1 MYAPSFLLGII
12 ILWLGCG
19 ILTLL
24 WGLLAVYCMVQWIH
38 PSSPIKKETLEGFQR
53 DPAVVTNVTASV
65 ITTKID
71 GIDGNHDYDYNND
84 DYDYDIKTKYTKKH
98 VTLSARSLCWS
109 DIRQRFFGGSS
120 SSSSIDNNRNRHRN
134 CNNVVRIRYVVPSP
148 LSTSGINKNAT
159 AAAPIIVVKDIQSD
173 FLYQKYC
180 HTSPAA
186 TTGTVTVT
194 AATTATTTT
203 IPLHLDP
210 DYPLS
215 GYPTILLHHD
225 ISNSW
230 SLCQWHIACF
240 MTLLLYLVSACFA
253 VDLIDETGEFVLLV
267 YDSDSPP
274 EDLMIAISII
284 LSGPILLLPGASML
298 RQLEYD
304 QFLLDLYE
312 PKKIASII

>member
-1 MYAPSFLLGII
+1 MSKSRRRYML
-12 ILWLGCG
+12 
-19 ILTLL
+19 
-24 WGLLAVYCMVQWIH
+24 V
-38 PSSPIKKETLEGFQR
+38 
-53 DPAVVTNVTASV
+53 
-65 ITTKID
+65 TTKGAKD
-71 GIDGNHDYDYNND
+71 TLNANND

-109 DIRQRFFGGSS
+109 DIRQRFFGDS

-148 LSTSGINKNAT
+148 LSTSGTNKNAT
-159 AAAPIIVVKDIQSD
+159 TTAPVIVVKDIQSD
-173 FLYQKYC
+173 FLYKKYC
-180 HTSPAA
+180 HTSPA
-186 TTGTVTVT
+186 TTGTVT
-194 AATTATTTT
+194 AATTTTATT

-240 MTLLLYLVSACFA
+240 MTLLLYLISACFA
-253 VDLIDETGEFVLLV
+253 VNLIDETGEFVLLV
-267 YDSDSPP
+267 YDSDSSDGG
-274 EDLMIAISII
+274 DLMIAISII
-284 LSGPILLLPGASML
+284 LSGPILLLPGASMI

-304 QFLLDLYE
+304 HFF
-312 PKKIASII
+312 IGFV